1 MYYLFNNIT
10 YLCVW
15 GENNNILLLNW
26 LDLGTNQSFLESKI
40 IMVCLCYSMFFLN
53 KYGPSN
59 WYVLFMVRKDKD
71 VQSVGYKEIYIKER
85 IRVPVL
91 GSNLFI

>member
-1 MYYLFNNIT
+1 MCISNILIQSCKCKCTTYYNIT

-71 VQSVGYKEIYIKER
+71 VQSGR
-85 IRVPVL
+85 I
-91 GSNLFI
+91 